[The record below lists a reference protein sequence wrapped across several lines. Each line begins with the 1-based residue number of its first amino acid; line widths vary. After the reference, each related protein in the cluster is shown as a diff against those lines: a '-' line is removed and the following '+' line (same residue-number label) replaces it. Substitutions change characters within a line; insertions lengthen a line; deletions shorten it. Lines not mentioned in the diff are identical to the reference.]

1 MKNILLIIL
10 FICSSSII
18 KAQDTL
24 STRSGES
31 IIAKVLEVTT
41 NEVKYKKFDNLNGPN
56 IIILKSDLLQIRYEN
71 GTKDDFNNIIK
82 KEDTNNAAIDEAVQ
96 GKNDAQRFYNGY
108 KTAGTIAFVS
118 NFTPM
123 LPIIPSLIFS
133 LASTSSSNIP
143 KDINLNYPSASLME
157 NEKYANSY
165 RQEAM
170 KIKKRKIWLNAG
182 LGAGII
188 IIPLLILLSSGDG
201 ILP

>member
-41 NEVKYKKFDNLNGPN
+41 NEVKYKKFDNLNGPD

-71 GTKDDFNNIIK
+71 STKDDFNNIIK

-96 GKNDAQRFYNGY
+96 GKNDAQKFYNGY

-170 KIKKRKIWLNAG
+170 KIKKRKIWLNTG

>member
-10 FICSSSII
+10 CICSSSII

-24 STRSGES
+24 STRSGEN

-41 NEVKYKKFDNLNGPN
+41 NEVKYKKFDNLNGPDM
-56 IIILKSDLLQIRYEN
+56 IILKSDLLQIRYEN
-71 GTKDDFNNIIK
+71 GTKDDFSNIIK
-82 KEDTNNAAIDEAVQ
+82 KEETNNAAIDEAVQ

-133 LASTSSSNIP
+133 LASSSNIP
-143 KDINLNYPSASLME
+143 KDINLNYPSASLMK

-170 KIKKRKIWLNAG
+170 KIKKRKSYLLNK
-182 LGAGII
+182 
-188 IIPLLILLSSGDG
+188 
-201 ILP
+201 

>member
-41 NEVKYKKFDNLNGPN
+41 NEVKYKKFNNLNGPD

-82 KEDTNNAAIDEAVQ
+82 KEETNNAAIDEAVQ
-96 GKNDAQRFYNGY
+96 GKNDAQKFYNGY

>member
-41 NEVKYKKFDNLNGPN
+41 NEVKYKKFNNLNGPD

-96 GKNDAQRFYNGY
+96 GKNDAQKFYNGY

-170 KIKKRKIWLNAG
+170 KIKKRKIWLNTG

>member
-10 FICSSSII
+10 FICSSTII

-41 NEVKYKKFDNLNGPN
+41 NEVKYKKFDNLNGPD

>member
-41 NEVKYKKFDNLNGPN
+41 NEVKYKKFDNLNGPD

>member
-41 NEVKYKKFDNLNGPN
+41 NEVKYKKFDNLNGPD

-170 KIKKRKIWLNAG
+170 KIKKRKIWLNTG

>member
-1 MKNILLIIL
+1 MAYLVRKGINAHTRPKL
-10 FICSSSII
+10 F
-18 KAQDTL
+18 
-24 STRSGES
+24 TRSPQYCYS
-31 IIAKVLEVTT
+31 R
-41 NEVKYKKFDNLNGPN
+41 FD
-56 IIILKSDLLQIRYEN
+56 KDTDLFDKREN

>member
-41 NEVKYKKFDNLNGPN
+41 NEVKYKKFDNLNGPD

-96 GKNDAQRFYNGY
+96 GKNDAQKFYNGY

-170 KIKKRKIWLNAG
+170 KIKKRKIWLNTG

>member
-41 NEVKYKKFDNLNGPN
+41 NEVKYKKFNNLNGPD

-96 GKNDAQRFYNGY
+96 GKNDAKKFYNGY